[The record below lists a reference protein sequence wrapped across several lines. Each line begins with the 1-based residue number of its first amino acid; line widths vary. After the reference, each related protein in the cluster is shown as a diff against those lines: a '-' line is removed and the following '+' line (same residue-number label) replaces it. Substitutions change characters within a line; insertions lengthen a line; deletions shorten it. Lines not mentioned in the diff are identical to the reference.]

1 VPRVE
6 LELVP
11 DGDANALAAARL
23 AAAATDE
30 TAKRGSWWSAGVEE
44 AIATREG
51 LARDVDRSPG
61 AARYA
66 APSPRRTRGATR
78 A

>member
-1 VPRVE
+1 ME

-11 DGDANALAAARL
+11 ADDDAVVAAVRL
-23 AAAATDE
+23 AAAGAGAAAE
-30 TAKRGSWWSAGVEE
+30 TGPGHGLWWRAGVED
-44 AIATREG
+44 AIG
-51 LARDVDRSPG
+51 ARSVTPSAG
-61 AARYA
+61 QGYEA

>member
-1 VPRVE
+1 ME

-11 DGDANALAAARL
+11 VVDDAMLAAVHL
-23 AAAATDE
+23 AAAAADATGE
-30 TAKRGSWWSAGVEE
+30 TGPGRGLWWRAGVEE
-44 AIATREG
+44 AIATRSLTPSAGQGYE
-51 LARDVDRSPG
+51 
-61 AARYA
+61 A